1 MRIFIDGLNLLRIE
15 SNEYIYQI
23 KLDQNNTNWLK
34 NDGFNQFFSTEKPV
48 DLHLADQI
56 EVNEQSYPLEIGVVC
71 VTKEFEKKYRY
82 D

>member
-34 NDGFNQFFSTEKPV
+34 NDGFNQFFSTEKPI
-48 DLHLADQI
+48 DLHLPI
-56 EVNEQSYPLEIGVVC
+56 EHLLEMQSKLQ
-71 VTKEFEKKYRY
+71 
-82 D
+82 